1 MLVTIRRSRSS
12 WYRYWSDH
20 VGIENVTEKVSIEQ
34 KGHNNSSF
42 PTKKSREQFDNN
54 FCIIIIHF
62 PSTILFIISDISQTS
77 FNNYFN
83 IQSPMSWKKY
93 MCEKLFRQ
101 NVFFDYILTP
111 WVQDIISFW
120 RIHLPDEEM
129 EVHLNKIIF
138 SDFDSWNW
146 ILSILSKFF
155 DQNWSNFRMQES

>member
-1 MLVTIRRSRSS
+1 
-12 WYRYWSDH
+12 
-20 VGIENVTEKVSIEQ
+20 
-34 KGHNNSSF
+34 
-42 PTKKSREQFDNN
+42 
-54 FCIIIIHF
+54 
-62 PSTILFIISDISQTS
+62 
-77 FNNYFN
+77 
-83 IQSPMSWKKY
+83 MSWKKY

-101 NVFFDYILTP
+101 NVIFDYILTP

-146 ILSILSKFF
+146 ILSILSKFL